1 MKFILTE
8 EEHQDLIPIRQHE
21 IEINQLTK
29 EIVALKNSLSF
40 IQLKLK
46 LKNKQERNNLSPQ
59 ELNTLQSYLT
69 HKSLEII
76 ASTIKNCNI
85 KIRASDRIPIKYYA
99 DWSGL
104 ALAELIGIKNNG
116 EILVIEDNEE
126 IEFLSLDTE
135 SIIQTA
141 TFVRKHIALK

>member
-8 EEHQDLIPIRQHE
+8 EEHQVLIPIRQHE
-21 IEINQLTK
+21 IEINQLKK

-40 IQLKLK
+40 IHLKLK

-59 ELNTLQSYLT
+59 ELNILQSYLT

-76 ASTIKNCNI
+76 ASTIKKCNI
-85 KIRASDRIPIKYYA
+85 KIPVSDRIPIKYYA
-99 DWSGL
+99 DWRGL
-104 ALAELIGIKNNG
+104 MPTKLIGIKNNG
-116 EILVIEDNEE
+116 KILVIEDNEE

>member
-8 EEHQDLIPIRQHE
+8 KEHQDLIPIRQHE

-85 KIRASDRIPIKYYA
+85 KIRASDRIPIKYYV